1 MRAPASVFFGE
12 RRRLGVERPPLR
24 GGEHGIGLV
33 RRVRRIDELP
43 RRVRTVGFPDVLF
56 RCFGEAVVVFP
67 LFRASR
73 RDSRV
78 LIQIILELSKPF
90 RLFFLVEMNPEFQD

>member
-1 MRAPASVFFGE
+1 MRRRRFFCA

-33 RRVRRIDELP
+33 RLVRRIDELP
-43 RRVRTVGFPDVLF
+43 RRVRNVGFLDVLF
-56 RCFGEAVVVFP
+56 RCFGEAVVAFP
-67 LFRASR
+67 FLPASR
-73 RDSRV
+73 RDLRV
-78 LIQIILELSKPF
+78 LIQIMLELSKPF

>member
-1 MRAPASVFFGE
+1 M
-12 RRRLGVERPPLR
+12 
-24 GGEHGIGLV
+24 

-43 RRVRTVGFPDVLF
+43 RRVRNVGFPDVLF

-90 RLFFLVEMNPEFQD
+90 RLFFQIEMNPEFQD